1 MVNDLFWESSFED
14 MKKGYGESE
23 DHYHCLLCGESIE
36 KGIIYPVEG
45 VFYEAKRY
53 MKLHVEQQHGS
64 VFQHLIELDK
74 EVTGLSDHQKNLV
87 KFFKEGKSDSDI
99 QKEMGIGSSST
110 IRNHRF
116 TLKKK
121 ERQAKVFLTLMEL
134 LNDGEEEKA
143 VPVTNMAPRRSQ
155 RYSVSDEER
164 EKILAKN
171 FPQGLNGPL
180 RTFHLQEKHRLVVLE
195 ELSGHFDFGSTYTE
209 KEVNDMLTPFYDDYA
224 VLRRYLIEYGFLE
237 RSADGSSYWRKGETG
252 MNMDSKDYKKQM
264 KQLAKEVKTEG
275 GVYQIKNLQN
285 DKIYIGSTPN
295 IKTLN
300 GVKFTLKTN
309 THQNKE
315 LQNEWNTYGAD
326 AFSIEMLETI
336 KREEEKA
343 LSKKDLL
350 KLEAKWL
357 EKLQPYGEKGYHS
370 PKADTKEK

>member
-1 MVNDLFWESSFED
+1 
-14 MKKGYGESE
+14 MK
-23 DHYHCLLCGESIE
+23 
-36 KGIIYPVEG
+36 
-45 VFYEAKRY
+45 F
-53 MKLHVEQQHGS
+53 HVEQEHGS

-74 EVTGLSDHQKNLV
+74 DVTGLSDHQKNLV

-134 LNDGEEEKA
+134 LNDGEEEKKLPA
-143 VPVTNMAPRRSQ
+143 STAAPKRSQ
-155 RYSVSDEER
+155 RYSVSNEER

-171 FPQGLNGPL
+171 FPQGLSGPL
-180 RTFHLQEKHRLVVLE
+180 RTFHLQEKQRLVVLE
-195 ELSGHFDFGSTYTE
+195 ELSGHFDFGTTYTE
-209 KEVNDMLTPFYDDYA
+209 KEVNDRLTPFYDDYA

-237 RSADGSSYWRKGETG
+237 RSADGSRYWRKGETG
-252 MNMDSKDYKKQM
+252 MSMESKDYKKQM

-275 GVYQIKNLQN
+275 GVYQIKNLHN
-285 DKIYIGSTPN
+285 GKIYIGSTPN

>member
-14 MKKGYGESE
+14 MKKGYEESK

-64 VFQHLIELDK
+64 VFHHLIGLDK

-143 VPVTNMAPRRSQ
+143 APTG
-155 RYSVSDEER
+155 
-164 EKILAKN
+164 I
-171 FPQGLNGPL
+171 
-180 RTFHLQEKHRLVVLE
+180 HC
-195 ELSGHFDFGSTYTE
+195 
-209 KEVNDMLTPFYDDYA
+209 
-224 VLRRYLIEYGFLE
+224 
-237 RSADGSSYWRKGETG
+237 SA
-252 MNMDSKDYKKQM
+252 
-264 KQLAKEVKTEG
+264 
-275 GVYQIKNLQN
+275 
-285 DKIYIGSTPN
+285 
-295 IKTLN
+295 
-300 GVKFTLKTN
+300 
-309 THQNKE
+309 
-315 LQNEWNTYGAD
+315 
-326 AFSIEMLETI
+326 
-336 KREEEKA
+336 
-343 LSKKDLL
+343 
-350 KLEAKWL
+350 
-357 EKLQPYGEKGYHS
+357 
-370 PKADTKEK
+370 